1 LSDNGIAVSIAAT
14 TKVTPAMLNFFIAI
28 LLCED
33 FGVTE
38 LLVLLRS
45 RETTFSLNSIA
56 HAGDLL
62 SHRFLKRLNSRDVRI
77 RKDIVPGANSLRAAV
92 IDRPL

>member
-56 HAGDLL
+56 PGDLL

-77 RKDIVPGANSLRAAV
+77 KKDIVPGANSVRAKLT
-92 IDRPL
+92 DRAL